1 VEPAFVQVHLLV
13 AETKEDKEDV
23 GEEGNGLDEDTRLE
37 AEDRV
42 LFKVY
47 WLYVRE
53 LVVVVEIVVGVFP
66 RYPGENV
73 FVESIGQ
80 ELV

>member
-1 VEPAFVQVHLLV
+1 MEPAFVQVHLLV